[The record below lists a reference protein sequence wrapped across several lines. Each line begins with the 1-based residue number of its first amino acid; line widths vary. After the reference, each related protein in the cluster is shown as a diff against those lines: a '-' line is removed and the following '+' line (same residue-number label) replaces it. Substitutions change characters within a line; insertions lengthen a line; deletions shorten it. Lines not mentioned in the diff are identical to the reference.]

1 MQRQLIES
9 MNAHRGGVIWFTGLP
24 GSGKTT
30 LAINVQYEL
39 LQSNIRCAIIDGDVI
54 RHKLNCD
61 LGFSEEDRMENLR
74 RAAEVTRMFIEAG
87 IFVLAPFITPSD
99 TCRAM
104 IRQHFQPEDYTELY
118 VECSLA
124 ACIERDPKGMYALA
138 LADKLPNFTG
148 ISAPYD
154 PPIAPDLTLDTQQLA
169 LQQCVD
175 KLIEYIQNKV
185 KINN

>member
-1 MQRQLIES
+1 MIES
-9 MNAHRGGVIWFTGLP
+9 MNTHKGGVIWFTGLP

-30 LAINVQYEL
+30 LANNVQHVL
-39 LQSNIRCAIIDGDVI
+39 LQSNIRCVIIDGDDI
-54 RHKLNCD
+54 RHKLNRD

-87 IFVLAPFITPSD
+87 IFVLAPFITPRESYR
-99 TCRAM
+99 TM

-118 VECSLA
+118 VKCSLDT
-124 ACIERDPKGMYALA
+124 CIGRDPKGMYALA
-138 LADKLPNFTG
+138 LADQLPNFTG

-154 PPIAPDLTLDTQQLA
+154 SPVAPDLKLDTEQLA

-175 KLIEYIQNKV
+175 RLTAYIRSKV
-185 KINN
+185 KVKS